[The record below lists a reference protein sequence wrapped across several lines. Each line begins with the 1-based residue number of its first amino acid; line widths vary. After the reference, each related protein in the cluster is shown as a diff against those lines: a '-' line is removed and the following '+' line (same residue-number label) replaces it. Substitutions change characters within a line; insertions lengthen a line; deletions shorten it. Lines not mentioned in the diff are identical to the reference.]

1 MKDIFDNG
9 IGISVPSSLEEHL
22 ILDWSDVIKL
32 PLTGAV
38 TLQNEILRDGE
49 SRFSYLKKMNKKNQ
63 NDFSAKCSKP
73 LMKKTFLR

>member
-9 IGISVPSSLEEHL
+9 KRIRVPSSLEENL
-22 ILDWSDVIKL
+22 ILDWSAVIKL

-49 SRFSYLKKMNKKNQ
+49 SRFNYLKK
-63 NDFSAKCSKP
+63 
-73 LMKKTFLR
+73 

>member
-49 SRFSYLKKMNKKNQ
+49 SRFSYLKRMNNKK
-63 NDFSAKCSKP
+63 SE
-73 LMKKTFLR
+73 